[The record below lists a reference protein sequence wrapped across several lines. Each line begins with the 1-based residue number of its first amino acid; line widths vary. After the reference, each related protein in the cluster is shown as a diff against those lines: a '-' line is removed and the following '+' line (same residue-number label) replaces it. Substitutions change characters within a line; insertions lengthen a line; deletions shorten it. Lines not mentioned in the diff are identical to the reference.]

1 MVEVGTLQLA
11 AFVGGAAV
19 LAWLSRAAL
28 RDPRS
33 HGCWRFLAWVAMLAL
48 LVQNAPFWF
57 EDRFA
62 PRQLLSWLLLF
73 TALALLAAGVLG
85 LRRGTPDKGGRSDRD
100 DPALFAFERTAL
112 LVTDGIYSLI
122 RHPLYTSLLLLTW
135 GIFLKAPTPPALV
148 CAVLATLFLGITA
161 RREEVECLDYFGE
174 AYRDYMARSRRFVP
188 WVY

>member
-1 MVEVGTLQLA
+1 MPDLELWSLQLGAFA
-11 AFVGGAAV
+11 AGAAL

-28 RDPRS
+28 RDPRT

-73 TALALLAAGVLG
+73 SALAVLIAGLLG
-85 LRRGTPDKGGRSDRD
+85 LRRGAPECSART
-100 DPALFAFERTAL
+100 DPALFGFERTAL
-112 LVTDGIYSLI
+112 LVTDGIYGLI

-135 GIFLKAPTPPALV
+135 GIWLKAPTLPALA
-148 CAVLATLFLGITA
+148 CAALATLFLTITA
-161 RREEVECLDYFGE
+161 RREEVECLAAFGE
-174 AYRDYMARSRRFVP
+174 SYSTYMARTSRFIP
-188 WVY
+188 GLY